1 MQRDSI
7 THVRGQRRLEIN
19 GATLARFDNIVGRA
33 LKRARQHADR
43 VYSFSSPVVRL
54 RIRVARNMTHVV
66 TDNCHLCRFTDCVA
80 VCPVECFHAD
90 EERTYIDPD
99 VCIDCGACIP
109 ACPVHAIYETID
121 MPDDQRRWVAIN
133 AERSHALPV
142 VYAKQDP
149 LPTAAARRAELGY

>member
-1 MQRDSI
+1 MKKIKQR
-7 THVRGQRRLEIN
+7 T
-19 GATLARFDNIVGRA
+19 
-33 LKRARQHADR
+33 DR
-43 VYSFSSPVVRL
+43 VYSFSSLVVRL
-54 RIRVARNMTHVV
+54 RVRIARDMPHVV

-121 MPDDQRRWVAIN
+121 MPEDQRGWVAIN
-133 AERSHALPV
+133 AERSHVLPL

>member
-1 MQRDSI
+1 M
-7 THVRGQRRLEIN
+7 
-19 GATLARFDNIVGRA
+19 
-33 LKRARQHADR
+33 
-43 VYSFSSPVVRL
+43 P
-54 RIRVARNMTHVV
+54 HVV

-80 VCPVECFHAD
+80 VCPVECFHSD

-133 AERSHALPV
+133 ADRSHALPV

-149 LPTAAARRAELGY
+149 LPTAAARRAELGYRVRRDSNHRGNLPFCCEAARYARGVPVSACAYSPWRP

>member
-1 MQRDSI
+1 
-7 THVRGQRRLEIN
+7 
-19 GATLARFDNIVGRA
+19 
-33 LKRARQHADR
+33 
-43 VYSFSSPVVRL
+43 
-54 RIRVARNMTHVV
+54 MTHVV

-90 EERTYIDPD
+90 EDRTYIDPD

-121 MPDDQRRWVAIN
+121 MPDDQHRWVAIN